1 MEPDYFDRQKR
12 IKNWDQSLYSSMKVA
27 CLGVGGLGS
36 IVSLNLCRL
45 GVKHLVLI
53 DYDQVEA
60 HNLNRQLLFTKSDIG
75 TPKVEAAKRN
85 LDSFHNLCTTI
96 EAYNLDIVKQ
106 WNQVVDIVRDCSAVF
121 NMIDYGDSF
130 DLAAQSLCLKLGIP
144 FVQGGTFSQMVNVE
158 FFPPGGKSCL
168 ACGVD
173 GMDQLCEKIKPSQ
186 ILGVD
191 SLEFLPRNVNPVG
204 LSNTYLCGMCG
215 MMMVAK
221 LGEYL
226 LGTEGIEISNRT
238 ILYINTMESVNFSV
252 DPKANCVFCLDSSQD
267 PKPNP

>member
-12 IKNWDQSLYSSMKVA
+12 IKNWDQSLYSSMKVT

-36 IVSLNLCRL
+36 VVSMNLCRL
-45 GVKHLVLI
+45 GVKHLILI
-53 DYDQVEA
+53 DYDVVEG

-75 TPKVEAAKRN
+75 SSKSEAAKRN

-96 EAYNLDIVKQ
+96 EAYNLDIIKQ
-106 WNQVVDIVRDCSAVF
+106 WDQVVSIISDSSAVF

-130 DLAAQSLCLKLGIP
+130 DLAAQSLCLKLKIP
-144 FVQGGTFSQMVNVE
+144 FIQGGTFSQMVNVE
-158 FFPPGGKSCL
+158 FFPPNGKSCL

-173 GMDQLCEKIKPSQ
+173 GMNELCEKIKPSQ
-186 ILGVD
+186 ILQIEN
-191 SLEFLPRNVNPVG
+191 LEFLNKNVNPVG

-226 LGTEGIEISNRT
+226 LGTEGIEISNRS
-238 ILYINTMESVNFSV
+238 ILYVNTMESVNFMIE
-252 DPKANCVFCLDSSQD
+252 PKPDCVFCLNSLHDS
-267 PKPNP
+267 K